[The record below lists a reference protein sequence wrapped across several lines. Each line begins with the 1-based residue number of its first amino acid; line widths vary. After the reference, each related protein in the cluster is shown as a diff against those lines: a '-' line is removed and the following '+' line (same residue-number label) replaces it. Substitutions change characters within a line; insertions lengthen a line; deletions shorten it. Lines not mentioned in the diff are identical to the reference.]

1 MTRMRQGRRGRRERA
16 RKGGLYE
23 KRGGV
28 EGGEK
33 QNERAKE
40 RGLGQT
46 AYKDA
51 RSPAQAQNASESQ
64 RPQAY
69 SRTVQIYSKK
79 HPRQHTRVT
88 RAI

>member
-1 MTRMRQGRRGRRERA
+1 MKSRV
-16 RKGGLYE
+16 
-23 KRGGV
+23 GV

-40 RGLGQT
+40 RGQT
-46 AYKDA
+46 AYKDT

-79 HPRQHTRVT
+79 HLRQHTQVT